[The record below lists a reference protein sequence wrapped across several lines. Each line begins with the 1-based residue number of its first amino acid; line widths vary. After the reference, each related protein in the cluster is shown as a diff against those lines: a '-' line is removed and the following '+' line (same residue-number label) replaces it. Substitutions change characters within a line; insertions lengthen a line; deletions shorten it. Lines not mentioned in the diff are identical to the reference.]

1 MNQNYPILLLNLV
14 DKVEVDVTIR
24 IAGSIAFKNYVKRNW
39 EIVSKFRVR
48 FVTSMANFMNFF
60 L

>member
-48 FVTSMANFMNFF
+48 FVTSMANFMNSF